1 MNCKDDIV
9 GLTHAIE
16 IMSLFASDA
25 DWWAPRDT
33 QTCDNNNSKEL
44 RWKFYSSLCNL
55 IDFCNQKF
63 HEFMYMLLMMVER
76 AFLVRYQCNKYRPR
90 ERDELRWCIWKP
102 IKLHSLDISG
112 LENKGPHWCRIVII
126 INIAEVI
133 SPWNSRIQVF
143 FIENIAVMNHSHNYK
158 RHGIN
163 FYDE

>member
-1 MNCKDDIV
+1 MLIDEHLEI
-9 GLTHAIE
+9 LRHAITTIARNWDE
-16 IMSLFASDA
+16 NSTHRSAIWLTFAIKNFMNLCICC
-25 DWWAPRDT
+25 WWWLKEPSS
-33 QTCDNNNSKEL
+33 CDINAIS
-44 RWKFYSSLCNL
+44 
-55 IDFCNQKF
+55 ID
-63 HEFMYMLLMMVER
+63 
-76 AFLVRYQCNKYRPR
+76 R

-126 INIAEVI
+126 INIAGVI

-143 FIENIAVMNHSHNYK
+143 FIENIAVMNHSRNYR